1 MIQTFRSGPSL
12 VDKFVRRKILVPS
25 GSCKTAA
32 RPVVSYSWLIKVPV
46 ASVRMDA
53 FWDGETRGADW
64 LGTGSEDSVEVL
76 EETNGKASLIVV
88 LVTRRHG

>member
-1 MIQTFRSGPSL
+1 
-12 VDKFVRRKILVPS
+12 
-25 GSCKTAA
+25 
-32 RPVVSYSWLIKVPV
+32 
-46 ASVRMDA
+46 MDA

-76 EETNGKASLIVV
+76 EETDGKDSLIVV